1 LRNYNEGEN
10 QNKKRKFRFFNLNKD
25 GKGVYENED
34 RTPNLKFFFKL
45 LWRKFSAILQL
56 NLLML
61 IHIIPI
67 VALVFVF
74 FMGEK
79 TPTITNTAFPALY
92 GINFI
97 GMTGGAPI
105 LDISSISMGIP
116 VFSPVTN
123 IIIICVAVV
132 WIATFGWQCVGSAY
146 VLRGLFRGD
155 PVFVFS
161 DYFYG
166 IKRNLKQGL
175 IMGLIDVLVIGVL
188 LVDLSFFAS
197 NGGFMYY
204 VIIAIMFLYLIMRF
218 YTYLMLITFELK
230 TIKIIKNALIF
241 TALGIKRNLMAV
253 LGIAVLMALNF
264 FLVIWLVPSGI
275 ALPLLLPLL
284 YLMGTLSF
292 ITTYAAYPVIDKY
305 MIAPYVKENKEENNQ
320 DEEITE

>member
-1 LRNYNEGEN
+1 M
-10 QNKKRKFRFFNLNKD
+10 NKD

-61 IHIIPI
+61 IHIIPV
-67 VALVFVF
+67 VALIFVF

-97 GMTGGAPI
+97 GMTGGAPL
-105 LDISSISMGIP
+105 LDISSINMGIP

-123 IIIICVAVV
+123 VIIICVAVV
-132 WIATFGWQCVGSAY
+132 WIITFGWQCVGSAY

-161 DYFYG
+161 DFFYG
-166 IKRNLKQGL
+166 IKRNFKQGL
-175 IMGLIDVLVIGVL
+175 IMGLIDVLIIGVL

-204 VIIAIMFLYLIMRF
+204 VIIAIMFLYIIMRF

-230 TIKIIKNALIF
+230 ITKIIKNALIF

-275 ALPLLLPLL
+275 ALPLLLPML
-284 YLMGTLSF
+284 YLMATLSF

-305 MIAPYVKENKEENNQ
+305 MIAPYVKEHSDKNEDSGE
-320 DEEITE
+320 EEITE

>member
-1 LRNYNEGEN
+1 MKNYNENEN
-10 QNKKRKFRFFNLNKD
+10 QKKKFRLFNLNRD
-25 GKGVYENED
+25 GKGVYEDED

-67 VALVFVF
+67 VALVFAF
-74 FMGEK
+74 FMGDK
-79 TPTITNTAFPALY
+79 TPTITDTAFPALY

-97 GMTGGAPI
+97 EGTGGTPL
-105 LDISSISMGIP
+105 LDVSSINMGIP
-116 VFSPVTN
+116 VFSPTAN
-123 IIIICVAVV
+123 IIIICGALV
-132 WIATFGWQCVGSAY
+132 WIVTFGWQCVGSTY

-166 IKRNLKQGL
+166 IKRNFKQGFF
-175 IMGLIDVLVIGVL
+175 MGLIDVLIIGIL
-188 LVDLSFFAS
+188 AVDIAFLAN

-204 VIIAIMFLYLIMRF
+204 VIIAILFLYMIMRF

-230 TIKIIKNALIF
+230 ITKIIKNALIF

-253 LGIAVLMALNF
+253 FGIAVLCAINV
-264 FLVIWLVPSGI
+264 FLAIWLVPSGI
-275 ALPLLLPLL
+275 ALPILLPLL
-284 YLMGTLSF
+284 YLMATLGF

-305 MIAPYVKENKEENNQ
+305 MIAPYASNNEETEKK
-320 DEEITE
+320 DE

>member
-1 LRNYNEGEN
+1 MNR
-10 QNKKRKFRFFNLNKD
+10 D

-61 IHIIPI
+61 IHIVPI

-74 FMGEK
+74 FMGQK

-105 LDISSISMGIP
+105 LDVSSISMAIP
-116 VFSPVTN
+116 VFSPTAN
-123 IIIICVAVV
+123 IIIICVAIV
-132 WIATFGWQCVGSAY
+132 WIITFGWQCVGSTY

-155 PVFVFS
+155 PIFVFT

-166 IKRNLKQGL
+166 IKRNFKQGL
-175 IMGLIDVLVIGVL
+175 LMGLLDVLIIGVL
-188 LVDLSFFAS
+188 LVDLSFFS
-197 NGGFMYY
+197 SGSSFMYFI
-204 VIIAIMFLYLIMRF
+204 IIAILFLYIIMRF
-218 YTYLMLITFELK
+218 YIYLMLITFDLK
-230 TIKIIKNALIF
+230 IIKIIKNALIF
-241 TALGIKRNLMAV
+241 TALGIKRNILAV
-253 LGIAVLMALNF
+253 LGILLLLGLNL

-275 ALPLLLPLL
+275 ALPIILPLL
-284 YLMGTLSF
+284 YLMGTLGF
-292 ITTYAAYPVIDKY
+292 ISTYAAYPVIDKY
-305 MIAPYVKENKEENNQ
+305 MIAPYVKPSNEKTEEN
-320 DEEITE
+320 E